1 MTFALTPVDPDSRRV
16 RSRDAGSSVGRGRN
30 RIRTPAGVPIRPSFY
45 GAAAAATRA

>member
-30 RIRTPAGVPIRPSFY
+30 RTGTPAGIPVRPPFY